1 MQYTYMVPQAGQAY
15 LNAPSGAEPA
25 QQAVFQDFQQAYM
38 EGTEAQQVV
47 LQEGQQVML
56 QDGQV
61 VQQGMQLAYAA
72 PEAGGA
78 EAQQATVVGA
88 AMVAASPA
96 RVNVSPELFAKL
108 AAGGQLTPDEMAQLS
123 GGQPAPGE
131 VEAGQPA
138 LVQQPMPGQPTPEQ
152 QQQQQQQLASPIK
165 QPTPGATE
173 SAGMAP
179 GSAKASDKNEKK
191 DKKDKTGSKKS
202 LKASK
207 KKNKSCC

>member
-1 MQYTYMVPQAGQAY
+1 M
-15 LNAPSGAEPA
+15 EA
-25 QQAVFQDFQQAYM
+25 QQA
-38 EGTEAQQVV
+38 V
-47 LQEGQQVML
+47 LQEGQHMVLQGGQVSCAAPESQQVML
-56 QDGQV
+56 QEGQV
-61 VQQGMQLAYAA
+61 VQQGMQFADAA

-78 EAQQATVVGA
+78 EAQQATLVGA

-108 AAGGQLTPDEMAQLS
+108 AAGGQLTPDEIAQLS
-123 GGQPAPGE
+123 GQPTPGE

-152 QQQQQQQLASPIK
+152 QQQQQQQQASPIK

-179 GSAKASDKNEKK
+179 ESAKASNKNEK
-191 DKKDKTGSKKS
+191 
-202 LKASK
+202 
-207 KKNKSCC
+207 